1 MVGLVVS
8 GMGRQ
13 SMTIF
18 ETMALVSYELLTLE
32 AQVGKRRI
40 IERQAKLGVFIE
52 RTGKARNGY
61 GEEYDRQSLL
71 YIRPEDFR
79 ANILE
84 YGVAIDGVEYD
95 ITGYA
100 VGKDYHTGVL
110 EHYKLTLT
118 RAVYAAS

>member
-1 MVGLVVS
+1 
-8 GMGRQ
+8 
-13 SMTIF
+13 MTIF

-71 YIRPEDFR
+71 YIRPGDFQV
-79 ANILE
+79 NMLE
-84 YGVAIDGVEYD
+84 YGVAIDGVEYN
-95 ITGYA
+95 IISYTI
-100 VGKDYHTGVL
+100 GKNHHSGVI
-110 EHYKLTLT
+110 EHCKLTLVRT
-118 RAVYAAS
+118 VYAAS